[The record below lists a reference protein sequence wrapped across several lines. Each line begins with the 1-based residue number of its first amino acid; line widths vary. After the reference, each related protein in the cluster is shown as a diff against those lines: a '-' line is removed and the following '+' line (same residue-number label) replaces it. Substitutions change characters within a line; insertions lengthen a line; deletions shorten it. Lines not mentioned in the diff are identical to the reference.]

1 MSRKH
6 LLPTTK
12 RAKRSSSN
20 HLSAN
25 NTPQADTKTMADE
38 QYQSFSDDEEEVFER
53 WRCQVDK
60 GQTPQRID
68 KYLSEHMPGTSRNRI
83 QNAAEAGNVWANGK
97 PVASNYK
104 VKPLDIVQV
113 LLDHEPHDYSIRP
126 ENIPLNIVYEDA
138 DLLVVNKPAGLVVH
152 PGHGNYEHTLLNALA
167 YYFAESAK
175 ANGQTPLDMNDPSI
189 GLVHRID
196 KDTSGLLLIAKTPE
210 AKANLAHQFFE
221 HTTERTYNA
230 LVWGTFAE
238 DSGTIEGALAR
249 DNRDRTIYKVWN
261 IEDNPNA
268 KEAITHWRVL
278 ERYPYVTLVE
288 CRLETGRTHQI
299 RVHMKHI
306 GHPLFAD
313 EKYGGMEI
321 LKGLRTQKY
330 RQYIQN
336 CFDLCPRQVL
346 HAKTLGFTHP
356 RTGERMFFDSLWP
369 DDMTRLIDKWR
380 HYEPNTLC

>member
-1 MSRKH
+1 MSEE
-6 LLPTTK
+6 PVYSP
-12 RAKRSSSN
+12 AI
-20 HLSAN
+20 
-25 NTPQADTKTMADE
+25 
-38 QYQSFSDDEEEVFER
+38 EEEEGVFER

-60 GQTPQRID
+60 GQTPQRVD
-68 KYLSEHMPGTSRNRI
+68 KYLSEHMASTSRNRI
-83 QNAAEAGNVWANGK
+83 QHAAEAGNVWVNGK
-97 PVASNYK
+97 AVASNYK
-104 VKPLDIVQV
+104 VKPLDLVQV
-113 LLDHEPHDYSIRP
+113 LLDHEPHDYTILP
-126 ENIPLNIVYEDA
+126 ENIPLTVVYED
-138 DLLVVNKPAGLVVH
+138 DDILVINKPAGLVVH

-167 YYFAESAK
+167 YYFAHGAGK
-175 ANGQTPLDMNDPSI
+175 PLDMNDPNI

-210 AKANLAHQFFE
+210 AKTNLALQFFE

-238 DSGTIEGALAR
+238 DSGTVIGALAR
-249 DNRDRTIYKVWN
+249 DNRDRTIYKVWD
-261 IEDNPNA
+261 IEENPAA

-278 ERYPYVTLVE
+278 ERFPYVTLVE

-336 CFDLCPRQVL
+336 CFALCPRQVL

-356 RTGERMFFDSLWP
+356 RTGERMFFDSEWAS
-369 DDMTRLIDKWR
+369 DMANLIAKWR
-380 HYEPNTLC
+380 AYVPGENL

>member
-1 MSRKH
+1 MSG
-6 LLPTTK
+6 
-12 RAKRSSSN
+12 
-20 HLSAN
+20 
-25 NTPQADTKTMADE
+25 
-38 QYQSFSDDEEEVFER
+38 FER
-53 WRCQVDK
+53 YSCTVDR
-60 GQTPQRID
+60 GQASIRVD

-83 QNAAEAGNVWANGK
+83 QQAAEAGNILVNEQ

-104 VKPLDIVQV
+104 VKPLDLVQV
-113 LLDHEPHDYSIRP
+113 MLDHEPIDFTILP
-126 ENIPLNIVYEDA
+126 ENIPLEVVYEDE
-138 DLLVVNKPAGLVVH
+138 DVLVINKPAGLVVH

-167 YYFAESAK
+167 YYFQ
-175 ANGQTPLDMNDPSI
+175 QTQAHLDINNPEI

-210 AKANLAHQFFE
+210 AKTNLGKQFFD

-230 LVWGTFAE
+230 LVWGTFTE
-238 DSGTIEGALAR
+238 ESGTITGALAR
-249 DNRDRTIYKVWN
+249 DTRDRTIYR
-261 IEDNPNA
+261 IYDLEENPNA

-278 ERYPYVTLVE
+278 ERFPYVTLVE

-299 RVHMKHI
+299 RVHMKSI

-330 RQYIQN
+330 SQYIHN
-336 CFDLCPRQVL
+336 CFALCPRQVL

-356 RTGERMFFDSLWP
+356 RTGERMFFNSPLPTDIAA
-369 DDMTRLIDKWR
+369 LIDKWR
-380 HYEPNTLC
+380 NYQPNTLL

>member
-1 MSRKH
+1 MSG
-6 LLPTTK
+6 
-12 RAKRSSSN
+12 
-20 HLSAN
+20 
-25 NTPQADTKTMADE
+25 
-38 QYQSFSDDEEEVFER
+38 FER
-53 WRCQVDK
+53 YSCTVDK
-60 GQTPQRID
+60 GQTPVRVD

-83 QNAAEAGNVWANGK
+83 QQAAEAGNILVNEQ

-104 VKPLDIVQV
+104 VKPLDLVQV
-113 LLDHEPHDYSIRP
+113 MLDHEPIDFTIQP
-126 ENIPLNIVYEDA
+126 ENIPLEVVYEDK
-138 DLLVVNKPAGLVVH
+138 DVLVINKPAGLVVH

-167 YYFAESAK
+167 YYFQ
-175 ANGQTPLDMNDPSI
+175 QTQAHLDINNPEI

-210 AKANLAHQFFE
+210 AKTNLGKQFFD

-230 LVWGTFAE
+230 LVWGTFTE
-238 DSGTIEGALAR
+238 ESGTITGALAR
-249 DNRDRTIYKVWN
+249 DTRDRTIYK
-261 IEDNPNA
+261 IYDLDENPNA

-278 ERYPYVTLVE
+278 ERFPYVTLVE

-299 RVHMKHI
+299 RVHMKSI

-330 RQYIQN
+330 SQYIHN
-336 CFDLCPRQVL
+336 CFALCPRQVL

-356 RTGERMFFDSLWP
+356 RTGERMFFDSPWP
-369 DDMTRLIDKWR
+369 TDIAALIDKWR
-380 HYEPNTLC
+380 NYQPNTLL

>member
-1 MSRKH
+1 MSG
-6 LLPTTK
+6 
-12 RAKRSSSN
+12 
-20 HLSAN
+20 
-25 NTPQADTKTMADE
+25 
-38 QYQSFSDDEEEVFER
+38 FER
-53 WRCQVDK
+53 YSCTVDK
-60 GQTPQRID
+60 GQAPVRVD

-83 QNAAEAGNVWANGK
+83 QQAAEAGNILVNEQ

-104 VKPLDIVQV
+104 VKPLDLVQV
-113 LLDHEPHDYSIRP
+113 MLDHEPIDFTIQP
-126 ENIPLNIVYEDA
+126 ENIPLEVVYEDA
-138 DLLVVNKPAGLVVH
+138 DVLVINKPAGLVVH

-167 YYFAESAK
+167 YYFQ
-175 ANGQTPLDMNDPSI
+175 QTQAHLDINNPEI

-210 AKANLAHQFFE
+210 TKTNLGKQFFD

-238 DSGTIEGALAR
+238 ESGTVTGALAR
-249 DNRDRTIYKVWN
+249 DTRDRTIYR
-261 IEDNPNA
+261 IYDPEENPNA

-278 ERYPYVTLVE
+278 ERFPYVTLVE

-299 RVHMKHI
+299 RVHMKSI

-330 RQYIQN
+330 SQYIHN
-336 CFDLCPRQVL
+336 CFALCPRQVL

-356 RTGERMFFDSLWP
+356 RTGERMFFDSP
-369 DDMTRLIDKWR
+369 CPADIAALIDKWR
-380 HYEPNTLC
+380 NYQPNTLM

>member
-1 MSRKH
+1 MSG
-6 LLPTTK
+6 
-12 RAKRSSSN
+12 
-20 HLSAN
+20 
-25 NTPQADTKTMADE
+25 
-38 QYQSFSDDEEEVFER
+38 FER
-53 WRCQVDK
+53 YSCTVDK
-60 GQTPQRID
+60 GQTPVRVD

-83 QNAAEAGNVWANGK
+83 QQAAEAGNILVNEQ

-104 VKPLDIVQV
+104 VKPLDLVQV
-113 LLDHEPHDYSIRP
+113 MLDHEPIDFTIQP
-126 ENIPLNIVYEDA
+126 ENIPLEVVYEDA
-138 DLLVVNKPAGLVVH
+138 DVLVINKPAGLVVH

-167 YYFAESAK
+167 YYFQ
-175 ANGQTPLDMNDPSI
+175 QTQAHLDINNPEI

-210 AKANLAHQFFE
+210 AKTNLGKQFFD

-230 LVWGTFAE
+230 LVWGTFTE
-238 DSGTIEGALAR
+238 ESGTITGALAR
-249 DNRDRTIYKVWN
+249 DTHDRTIYR
-261 IEDNPNA
+261 IYDLDENPNA

-278 ERYPYVTLVE
+278 ERFPYVTLVE

-299 RVHMKHI
+299 RVHMKSI

-330 RQYIQN
+330 SQYIHN
-336 CFDLCPRQVL
+336 CFALCPRQVL

-356 RTGERMFFDSLWP
+356 RTGERMFFDSPWP
-369 DDMTRLIDKWR
+369 ADIEALIDKWR
-380 HYEPNTLC
+380 NYQPNTLL

>member
-1 MSRKH
+1 MSG
-6 LLPTTK
+6 
-12 RAKRSSSN
+12 
-20 HLSAN
+20 
-25 NTPQADTKTMADE
+25 
-38 QYQSFSDDEEEVFER
+38 FER
-53 WRCQVDK
+53 YSCTVDR
-60 GQTPQRID
+60 GQAPIRVD

-83 QNAAEAGNVWANGK
+83 QQAAEAGNILVNEQ

-104 VKPLDIVQV
+104 VKPLDLVQV
-113 LLDHEPHDYSIRP
+113 MLDHEPIDFTILP
-126 ENIPLNIVYEDA
+126 ENIPLEVVYEDE
-138 DLLVVNKPAGLVVH
+138 DVLVINKPAGLVVH

-167 YYFAESAK
+167 YYFQ
-175 ANGQTPLDMNDPSI
+175 QTQAHLDINNPEI

-210 AKANLAHQFFE
+210 AKTNLGKQFFD

-230 LVWGTFAE
+230 LVWGTFTE
-238 DSGTIEGALAR
+238 ESGTITGALAR
-249 DNRDRTIYKVWN
+249 DTRDRTIYR
-261 IEDNPNA
+261 IYDLEENPNA

-278 ERYPYVTLVE
+278 ERFPYVTLVE

-299 RVHMKHI
+299 RVHMKSI

-330 RQYIQN
+330 SQYIHN
-336 CFDLCPRQVL
+336 CFALCPRQVL

-356 RTGERMFFDSLWP
+356 RTGERMFFDSPLP
-369 DDMTRLIDKWR
+369 TDIAALIDKWR
-380 HYEPNTLC
+380 NYQPNTLL

>member
-1 MSRKH
+1 MSG
-6 LLPTTK
+6 
-12 RAKRSSSN
+12 
-20 HLSAN
+20 
-25 NTPQADTKTMADE
+25 
-38 QYQSFSDDEEEVFER
+38 FER
-53 WRCQVDK
+53 YSCTVDK
-60 GQTPQRID
+60 GQTPVRVD

-83 QNAAEAGNVWANGK
+83 QQAAEAGNILVNEQ

-104 VKPLDIVQV
+104 VKPLDLVQV
-113 LLDHEPHDYSIRP
+113 MLDHEPIDFTIQP
-126 ENIPLNIVYEDA
+126 ENIPLEVVYEDA
-138 DLLVVNKPAGLVVH
+138 DVLVINKPAGLVVH

-167 YYFAESAK
+167 YYFQQTQ
-175 ANGQTPLDMNDPSI
+175 ANHEINNTEI

-210 AKANLAHQFFE
+210 AKTNLGKQFFD

-230 LVWGTFAE
+230 LVWGTFTE
-238 DSGTIEGALAR
+238 ESGTITGALAR
-249 DNRDRTIYKVWN
+249 DTRDRTIYR
-261 IEDNPNA
+261 IYDLEENPNA

-278 ERYPYVTLVE
+278 ERFPYVTLVE

-299 RVHMKHI
+299 RVHMKSI

-330 RQYIQN
+330 SQYIHN
-336 CFDLCPRQVL
+336 CFALCPRQVL

-356 RTGERMFFDSLWP
+356 RTGERMFFNSPLPADIAA
-369 DDMTRLIDKWR
+369 LIDKWR
-380 HYEPNTLC
+380 NYQPNTLL